1 MLKLAPPRPR
11 KERAASTG
19 ALGLGSAHEQIL
31 LVRSCSIV
39 SKTSEMLAQRGEKVW
54 LRQKDVTACLS
65 ISIAPS

>member
-1 MLKLAPPRPR
+1 
-11 KERAASTG
+11 
-19 ALGLGSAHEQIL
+19 
-31 LVRSCSIV
+31 VRSCSIV